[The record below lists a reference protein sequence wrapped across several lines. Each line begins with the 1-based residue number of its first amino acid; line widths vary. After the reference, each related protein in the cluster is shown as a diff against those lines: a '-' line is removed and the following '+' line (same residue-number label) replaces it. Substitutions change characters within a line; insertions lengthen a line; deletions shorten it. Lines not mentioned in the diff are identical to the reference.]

1 MLSQMLQ
8 INNIKIVD
16 QIDDWKDA
24 VYISLKPLE
33 DGGYVEKRYAD
44 EIIKTTEEIGPYYV
58 LAEDIALIHGRP
70 EQGVLKKQIAIT
82 LVKKPVIFSEDSFP
96 VRILI
101 ALAATDANSHLDIMQ
116 LLASIFMDDNKIKTF
131 AECNSPE
138 EIYDFLLKEEQ
149 ERRESV
155 C

>member
-8 INNIKIVD
+8 MNNIKIVD
-16 QIDDWKDA
+16 RIDDWKDA
-24 VYISLKPLE
+24 VHISLKPLE
-33 DGGYVEKRYAD
+33 EGGYVETRYAE
-44 EIIKTTEEIGPYYV
+44 EIIQTTEEIGPYYV

-82 LVKKPVIFSEDSFP
+82 LVKEPVIFSSDSFP

-101 ALAATDANSHLDIMQ
+101 ALAATDANSHLGIMQ

-131 AECNSPE
+131 AGCNSRE

-149 ERRESV
+149 ERRESI
-155 C
+155 